1 MASRVTP
8 AFRAEFQKLL
18 ELRKVTANEHL
29 QALFECLHNHK
40 FSYWVAQIK
49 VEHFLVHKANRGG
62 LLLSPHNCHRNASR
76 IHKCGAD
83 LKQLTHALCMEL
95 ATTGK
100 TRQEHLDKNASL
112 IKRAGGLLAP
122 INDSE
127 RYVTLG
133 CGHTAAFCKQAALQ
147 GRTSEKSLQRT
158 DSENIDLQNICSNE
172 QFEIMIMEGWEWE
185 VVPAIIDELFP
196 SFAQIAQKALN
207 TQNHISTEVGELE
220 TCMTLAA
227 NADDPGM
234 QELDNWQE
242 LALENVVSLCVPC
255 SKYSKTLLHFVMT
268 FGGGQGIQSLPSWI
282 L

>member
-1 MASRVTP
+1 M
-8 AFRAEFQKLL
+8 
-18 ELRKVTANEHL
+18 
-29 QALFECLHNHK
+29 
-40 FSYWVAQIK
+40 
-49 VEHFLVHKANRGG
+49 
-62 LLLSPHNCHRNASR
+62 
-76 IHKCGAD
+76 
-83 LKQLTHALCMEL
+83 
-95 ATTGK
+95 
-100 TRQEHLDKNASL
+100 
-112 IKRAGGLLAP
+112 
-122 INDSE
+122 
-127 RYVTLG
+127 
-133 CGHTAAFCKQAALQ
+133 
-147 GRTSEKSLQRT
+147 
-158 DSENIDLQNICSNE
+158 
-172 QFEIMIMEGWEWE
+172 
-185 VVPAIIDELFP
+185 VPAIIDELFP